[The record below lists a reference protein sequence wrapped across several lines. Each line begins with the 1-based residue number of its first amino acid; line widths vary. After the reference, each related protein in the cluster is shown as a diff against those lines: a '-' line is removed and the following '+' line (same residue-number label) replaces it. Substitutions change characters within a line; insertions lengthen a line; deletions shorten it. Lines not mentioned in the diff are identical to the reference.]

1 MRKKQLH
8 RMKDKSN
15 DNVIINTQGGP
26 VITGGTFVGT
36 EFVANKYVYDAPVPV
51 AIIPEDEAIEEKD
64 ILNPL
69 KADADINKKRDVRT
83 GGRRK
88 AHLFMDANGIKDE
101 NLTMHNVAAFTGFL
115 AQHHSTSSVLLE
127 TKKDNYIA
135 KVFVSFYRRW
145 MNNGCVERTVNGS
158 ACYRFLTEDCGLP
171 CATTEKTFS
180 NWIKLKIKEDD
191 ADIILDGSIE
201 NYIRENNSYA

>member
-1 MRKKQLH
+1 
-8 RMKDKSN
+8 MKNNEPKGCKFFVQGNTSTDELKSV
-15 DNVIINTQGGP
+15 DRTKSIS
-26 VITGGTFVGT
+26 
-36 EFVANKYVYDAPVPV
+36 
-51 AIIPEDEAIEEKD
+51 
-64 ILNPL
+64 L
-69 KADADINKKRDVRT
+69 KSQT

-88 AHLFMDANGIKDE
+88 AHLFMAVNGIKDQ
-101 NLTMHNVAAFTGFL
+101 NITTHNVAAFTGFL

-180 NWIKLKIKEDD
+180 NWIKLKIKDDD